1 MSDIKIV
8 PVTTKKGLRAFI
20 QFYYDL
26 YKGNKFAV
34 PFLRLDEW
42 NTLSK
47 DKNPAFEFC
56 DAQYFLAIDYS
67 VPKVVGRVA
76 AIINHRANEQ
86 WNKKQVRFGWLD
98 FIDDMEVSCKLLD
111 AVADW
116 GREHKMEEM
125 VGPLG
130 FTDMDREGMLIEGF
144 HEKSTMYVNYN
155 YPYYPQHIE
164 GFNLLKKDNDWL
176 EYRIKVPEVTPPKF
190 AKTAEMIEKRYNLH
204 VRKFTKNE
212 LVKQGMGREVFH
224 IVNET
229 YKDLYDFQQLTENQI
244 DGYVDSYIKIADT
257 NLITGVVDGND
268 NNRLIGF
275 GVSFP
280 SLTDALQKIGN
291 GKLLPWGWWQIVK
304 ALKLHKTDTVDL
316 VLIGVLPEYRSKGAN
331 ALILPTSSSNITTT
345 ASNGQRRCLRWKPT
359 RAYRASGSI
368 WRACSIAAAAA
379 TNRNYKLNFS
389 MC

>member
-1 MSDIKIV
+1 
-8 PVTTKKGLRAFI
+8 
-20 QFYYDL
+20 
-26 YKGNKFAV
+26 
-34 PFLRLDEW
+34 
-42 NTLSK
+42 
-47 DKNPAFEFC
+47 
-56 DAQYFLAIDYS
+56 
-67 VPKVVGRVA
+67 
-76 AIINHRANEQ
+76 
-86 WNKKQVRFGWLD
+86 
-98 FIDDMEVSCKLLD
+98 
-111 AVADW
+111 
-116 GREHKMEEM
+116 
-125 VGPLG
+125 
-130 FTDMDREGMLIEGF
+130 MLIEGF

-164 GFNLLKKDNDWL
+164 GFNLLKKDNDWV

-204 VRKFTKNE
+204 VRKFTKHE
-212 LVKQGMGREVFH
+212 LVKKGMGKEVFH

-291 GKLLPWGWWQIVK
+291 GKLMPWGWWQILK

-331 ALILPTSSSNITTT
+331 ALIFADLIEQYHRYGFKWAEAMPQMETNKGVQSQWQYLESV
-345 ASNGQRRCLRWKPT
+345 QHRRRRC
-359 RAYRASGSI
+359 
-368 WRACSIAAAAA
+368 
-379 TNRNYKLNFS
+379 YKQKL
-389 MC
+389 

>member
-86 WNKKQVRFGWLD
+86 WNKRQVRFGWLD

-164 GFNLLKKDNDWL
+164 GFNLLKKDNDWV

-291 GKLLPWGWWQIVK
+291 GKLMPWGWWQIVK

-331 ALILPTSSSNITTT
+331 ALIFVDLIEQYHRYGFKWAEAMPQMETNKGVQSQWQYLESV
-345 ASNGQRRCLRWKPT
+345 QHRRRRC
-359 RAYRASGSI
+359 
-368 WRACSIAAAAA
+368 
-379 TNRNYKLNFS
+379 YKQKL
-389 MC
+389 

>member
-1 MSDIKIV
+1 MSSIEIRKV
-8 PVTTKKGLRAFI
+8 STKADLKAFI
-20 QFYYDL
+20 DFHYDL
-26 YKGNKFAV
+26 YEGSPYDAPNLFS
-34 PFLRLDEW
+34 DDM

-47 DKNPAFEFC
+47 DKNAAFEFC
-56 DAQYFLAIDYS
+56 EAEYYMAFDKATG
-67 VPKVVGRVA
+67 KMVGRVA
-76 AIINHRANEQ
+76 AIINHKA
-86 WNKKQVRFGWLD
+86 NKKWERNDVRFGWID
-98 FIDDMEVSCKLLD
+98 FVDDINVSGALLS
-111 AVADW
+111 AVEQY
-116 GREHKMEEM
+116 GREKGMTHV

-164 GFNLLKKDNDWL
+164 GFNLLKKDNDWV

-331 ALILPTSSSNITTT
+331 ALIFADLIEQYHRYGFKWAEAMPQMETNKGVQSQWQYLESV
-345 ASNGQRRCLRWKPT
+345 QHRRRRC
-359 RAYRASGSI
+359 
-368 WRACSIAAAAA
+368 
-379 TNRNYKLNFS
+379 YKQKL
-389 MC
+389 